1 MPNIAPTS
9 SRLPFDA
16 ITDEID
22 LQPLN
27 ETSAEPPEAI
37 AAADAEAYLAAV
49 DAFNSFYQEFV
60 GSPIEV
66 RKRHRRSFHWPY
78 ALTKTALAG
87 ASGLAATLVVGYA
100 LSKDAT
106 APANYTYQP
115 PASQQSQA
123 EASEAAIAARPTPEL
138 APVESAP
145 QRPQPVRSL
154 SVVTVPQTEV
164 APPQSLAV
172 APLRVDPAASAAI
185 APAVPPSA
193 ATAPAASVTAQTSDR
208 PLSQSPAVA
217 VPSAPLEAA
226 PLPSFIRAGVAP
238 PETPDAPQSSGAA
251 QPPPPTFDSSA
262 APAASDAVT
271 GSDRAAPNVL
281 EFDRSVAFQGYGVTA
296 PQPSPPQSSA
306 IDRRLPK
313 PSAADR
319 GIADFLS
326 LTKSGTVRALPLSE
340 RAADEA
346 VQAEIISAFRVV
358 RLPRSHYQGVWSSV
372 QPSVP
377 SSAALPAPNRGF
389 IDAQQRLIV
398 LPVDA

>member
-16 ITDEID
+16 MTDEID

-27 ETSAEPPEAI
+27 GTSAEPPEAI
-37 AAADAEAYLAAV
+37 AEADADAYLAAV

-66 RKRHRRSFHWPY
+66 RQRQRRSFHWPY

-115 PASQQSQA
+115 PPASQQSRA

-145 QRPQPVRSL
+145 QRSQSVRSL

-172 APLRVDPAASAAI
+172 APLRVDSTTSAAI
-185 APAVPPSA
+185 APAAV
-193 ATAPAASVTAQTSDR
+193 SVTAQTGDR
-208 PLSQSPAVA
+208 PLSPSPAAA
-217 VPSAPLEAA
+217 VSSAPLEAA

-238 PETPDAPQSSGAA
+238 PETPAAPQSGAV
-251 QPPPPTFDSSA
+251 QPAPPFDSSA

-271 GSDRAAPNVL
+271 GSDRAAPNAL

-296 PQPSPPQSSA
+296 PQTLPQSSA
-306 IDRRLPK
+306 IDRRLLK

-319 GIADFLS
+319 GIADLLS
-326 LTKSGTVRALPLSE
+326 LTKSGTVRALPLSD
-340 RAADEA
+340 RAANEA
-346 VQAEIISAFRVV
+346 VQAETISAFRVV
-358 RLPRSHYQGVWSSV
+358 RLPRSQYQGAWSSV
-372 QPSVP
+372 QSNA
-377 SSAALPAPNRGF
+377 AALPAPNRGF